1 MGFLYSEKMI
11 SFTEKAANKVLSIMQ
26 EQKVSDDTVVRVGV
40 RGGGCSGFTYTVDF
54 DSKKGKFDLEFES
67 FGLNILCDKKS
78 HIYINNTEIDWSDNL
93 NDRGLKFNNPSAKG
107 SCGCRTSFMYDHNT
121 EEAENDTKPSWM

>member
-1 MGFLYSEKMI
+1 VGHFNLEKMI

-40 RGGGCSGFTYTVDF
+40 KGGGCSGFTYTVDF

-78 HIYINNTEIDWSDNL
+78 HLYIRDTEIDWSDNL

-107 SCGCRTSFMYDHNT
+107 SCGCRTSFMHEHK
-121 EEAENDTKPSWM
+121 EENGHIPSWM

>member
-1 MGFLYSEKMI
+1 MGFLHAGKMI

-67 FGLNILCDKKS
+67 FGPVSYTHLTLPTTP
-78 HIYINNTEIDWSDNL
+78 YV
-93 NDRGLKFNNPSAKG
+93 
-107 SCGCRTSFMYDHNT
+107 
-121 EEAENDTKPSWM
+121 

>member
-1 MGFLYSEKMI
+1 MI
-11 SFTEKAANKVLSIMQ
+11 TFTEKAANKVLNIMQ
-26 EQKVSDDTVVRVGV
+26 EQNVSDDTVVRVGV
-40 RGGGCSGFTYTVDF
+40 KGGGCSGFTYTVDF
-54 DSKKGKFDLEFES
+54 ESRKGKFDLEFKS
-67 FGLNILCDKKS
+67 FGLGILCDKKS

-121 EEAENDTKPSWM
+121 EEKNDTKPSWM